1 MMTLRNFNA
10 TLLHQYPIRIES
22 QMTMRA
28 GPYSILRG
36 EDIWCRSVIGSAMKA
51 GILHQ
56 ES

>member
-1 MMTLRNFNA
+1 MMALRNFNA